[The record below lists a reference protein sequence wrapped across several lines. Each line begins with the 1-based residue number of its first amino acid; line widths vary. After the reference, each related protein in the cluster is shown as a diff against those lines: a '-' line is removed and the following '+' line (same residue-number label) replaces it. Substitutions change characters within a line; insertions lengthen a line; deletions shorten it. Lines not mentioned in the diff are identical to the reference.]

1 MNIALS
7 ADHGGFHLKE
17 EIKRHLMSGGH
28 VVADY
33 GAHSIEPVDYPDVAL
48 LVAEAVAAGQA
59 EVGIIVDGAG
69 IGSAMAAGKVPGI
82 RPSCCN
88 DIYTAANAREHNH
101 ANVLTLGSMVVG
113 PGKARQIIDTWLKTP
128 LGGDR
133 HKRRVDKIM
142 AIEARYSK

>member
-1 MNIALS
+1 MIIALS
-7 ADHGGFHLKE
+7 ADHGGFKLKE
-17 EIKRHLMSGGH
+17 DIKAHLMAGGH

-33 GAHSIEPVDYPDVAL
+33 GTHSTDPVDYPDVAL

-59 EVGIIVDGAG
+59 ELGIIVDGAG

-88 DIYTAANAREHNH
+88 DIYTAANAREHNF

-113 PGKARQIIDTWLKTP
+113 PGKAKQIVDTWIRTLP
-128 LGGDR
+128 GGER

-142 AIEARYSK
+142 AIEKRYSK